1 MATSNNK
8 KVEKIAKRIL
18 DNTKIDDKD
27 HGFIDPITIILI
39 ISVILT
45 LIRVIQECRKNRGLL
60 NNKKEYASLLRK
72 DIQDI
77 VLKDSWLNRLR
88 LQKVLRKQLSKEQ
101 YKVYNKPLQLSIMET
116 GVNLTED
123 EVFSLMEAANA

>member
-1 MATSNNK
+1 MATSNAK
-8 KVEKIAKRIL
+8 KVEKIAKQVL
-18 DNTKIDDKD
+18 DNMKIDDKD
-27 HGFIDPITIILI
+27 YGFIDPITIILI

-45 LIRVIQECRKNRGLL
+45 LIRVIQECRKNRKLL
-60 NNKKEYASLLRK
+60 SNKKEFAVFLRK

-77 VLKDSWLNRLR
+77 ILRDSWINRLK
-88 LQKVLRKQLSKEQ
+88 LQKILRQKLTKAQ
-101 YKVYNKPLQLSIMET
+101 YKVYGKALQLSIMET